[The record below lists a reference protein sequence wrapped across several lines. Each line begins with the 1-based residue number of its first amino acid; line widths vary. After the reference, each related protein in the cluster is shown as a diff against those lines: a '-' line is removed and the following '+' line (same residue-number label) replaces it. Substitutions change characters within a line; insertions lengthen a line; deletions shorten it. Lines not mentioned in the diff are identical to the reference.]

1 MQALTDN
8 IVSSNSQS
16 FAYDALSRL
25 TQATG
30 SYGGYQWSYDADGNR
45 LTQVHGTEKTGYSY
59 GSGNDL
65 LKGMS
70 LNGTAT
76 QRFGYTAEGQLDSLN
91 PGVSSP
97 VDTRITELSYNQ
109 GGQYAEAKSFGR
121 TLASYTYDG
130 FGQRAAKTI
139 SSTLYARYV
148 YGLNGMLLEE
158 TNAVGAAQADYIY
171 VAGMPVAVIDH
182 SGTVS
187 YLHTDHLG
195 TPQFATGSD
204 QSLIWKAAYQPFGVA
219 STSGTITQNLRL
231 PGQYFDLETGWNHNG
246 FRDYLPELGRYIEPD
261 PLGRLGSGNNLFAY
275 AGDNPI
281 NVVDPLGLSSL
292 VYNGST
298 STITL
303 YSGNNF
309 DGTILAQGVAYNHP
323 ASGWSYF
330 PYGTYQADSWHQYNA
345 GDSDSGYGP
354 YGNLT
359 FKVPGHQGL
368 SVHSGRIN
376 HVSGPY
382 HWTGPSYYTEGCIR
396 TNDAFMKK
404 MYDTQFHNFNPVKQI
419 MNINPFNPPPGT
431 NPTPLFWPAGA
442 GNPPA
447 PSNPWNF

>member
-1 MQALTDN
+1 
-8 IVSSNSQS
+8 
-16 FAYDALSRL
+16 
-25 TQATG
+25 
-30 SYGGYQWSYDADGNR
+30 
-45 LTQVHGTEKTGYSY
+45 
-59 GSGNDL
+59 
-65 LKGMS
+65 MS

-204 QSLIWKAAYQPFGVA
+204 QSLIWKAAYQPFGA
-219 STSGTITQNLRL
+219 TSTSGTITQNLRL

-261 PLGRLGSGNNLFAY
+261 PLGISGGINLYGYAANSPTNSIDPSGLRWIVISIWNQQGSSVGHAVASETNGTTL
-275 AGDNPI
+275 
-281 NVVDPLGLSSL
+281 LSSFPKNGL
-292 VYNGST
+292 PKGQQEQLDWQQTLTQEGRAPDNNYLEWVPDDNAFDAEVARERNMKTWDWDPNNKNQTNCVNAVTRSLNAGGRSVPSFTWPGSFGDWLWNNQGPGTWSLPNVPWQNGSM
-298 STITL
+298 S
-303 YSGNNF
+303 
-309 DGTILAQGVAYNHP
+309 
-323 ASGWSYF
+323 
-330 PYGTYQADSWHQYNA
+330 
-345 GDSDSGYGP
+345 
-354 YGNLT
+354 
-359 FKVPGHQGL
+359 
-368 SVHSGRIN
+368 
-376 HVSGPY
+376 
-382 HWTGPSYYTEGCIR
+382 
-396 TNDAFMKK
+396 
-404 MYDTQFHNFNPVKQI
+404 
-419 MNINPFNPPPGT
+419 INPSTGEI
-431 NPTPLFWPAGA
+431 
-442 GNPPA
+442 GNTGFTF
-447 PSNPWNF
+447 SHN